1 MVIHYMYILFSQ
13 LCVVALGG
21 KVVIEGNNTAGRNL
35 IGASGAGGDHD
46 GNEGASAQLTSADR
60 YDKLNESLNDPDL
73 FPTQASIPDD
83 VPAQN
88 KVDNSGP
95 ALGSGEIAGV
105 AIGAVIVLLMVMGT
119 AYFCWKKNCFRLN
132 RPGPQAIPNVMEMQS
147 TR

>member
-1 MVIHYMYILFSQ
+1 MAIHYMYILFSQ

-21 KVVIEGNNTAGRNL
+21 KVIIEGNNTAGRNL

-46 GNEGASAQLTSADR
+46 GNEGASAQHLSPADR

-73 FPTQASIPDD
+73 FPTPASIPDD

-88 KVDNSGP
+88 EIDIDNSGP

-105 AIGAVIVLLMVMGT
+105 AIGAVIVLLMVMGAQHT
-119 AYFCWKKNCFRLN
+119 FAGR
-132 RPGPQAIPNVMEMQS
+132 RIVSA
-147 TR
+147 R

>member
-1 MVIHYMYILFSQ
+1 M
-13 LCVVALGG
+13 ALVG

-35 IGASGAGGDHD
+35 IGASEAGGDHD
-46 GNEGASAQLTSADR
+46 GNDGASAQHLSPADR

-83 VPAQN
+83 VPAPN
-88 KVDNSGP
+88 EIDIDNSGP
-95 ALGSGEIAGV
+95 ALGSGEIAGLV
-105 AIGAVIVLLMVMGT
+105 IAAVIVMLLIVMGT
-119 AYFCWKKNCFRLN
+119 AYFCWKKNCFRQMN